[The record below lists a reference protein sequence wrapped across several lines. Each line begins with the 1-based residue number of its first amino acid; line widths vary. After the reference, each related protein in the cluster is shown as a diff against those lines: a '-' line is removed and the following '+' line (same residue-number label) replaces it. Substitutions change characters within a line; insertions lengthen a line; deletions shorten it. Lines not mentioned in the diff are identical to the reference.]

1 MYLLSLSLPPSR
13 RLYTTTLTICFA
25 APKSRVKLG
34 SDSAVEWQKFLMP
47 GSPRS
52 PSTHL
57 EAEKSRAV
65 ELRVAVAES
74 FRSEERGGG
83 GEGGSVG
90 GGGGGEGGGEGDGGG
105 GVGGG
110 SKGGGEGGG
119 KGDGGGD
126 GGCSRG
132 TAHQVGRL
140 RALWQRTVW
149 LVGKEL

>member
-1 MYLLSLSLPPSR
+1 M
-13 RLYTTTLTICFA
+13 
-25 APKSRVKLG
+25 
-34 SDSAVEWQKFLMP
+34 
-47 GSPRS
+47 
-52 PSTHL
+52 
-57 EAEKSRAV
+57 EANQEPAV

-90 GGGGGEGGGEGDGGG
+90 GGGGGE
-105 GVGGG
+105 
-110 SKGGGEGGG
+110 GGGEGGG

>member
-1 MYLLSLSLPPSR
+1 M
-13 RLYTTTLTICFA
+13 
-25 APKSRVKLG
+25 
-34 SDSAVEWQKFLMP
+34 
-47 GSPRS
+47 
-52 PSTHL
+52 

-90 GGGGGEGGGEGDGGG
+90 GGGGGEGGGEG
-105 GVGGG
+105 
-110 SKGGGEGGG
+110 GG

-149 LVGKEL
+149 LVGKDCNGDERVKRVLRMHGGGWRENSEKARVRKHEW